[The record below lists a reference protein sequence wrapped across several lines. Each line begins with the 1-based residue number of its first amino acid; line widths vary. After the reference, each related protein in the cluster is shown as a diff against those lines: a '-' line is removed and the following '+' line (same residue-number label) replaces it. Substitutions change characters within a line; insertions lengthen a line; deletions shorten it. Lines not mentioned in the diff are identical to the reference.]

1 MLNVEELNKNIFLY
15 LGDEDNDDS
24 DDDSDDDSKDD
35 ATESD

>member
-15 LGDEDNDDS
+15 LGDEDKDDS